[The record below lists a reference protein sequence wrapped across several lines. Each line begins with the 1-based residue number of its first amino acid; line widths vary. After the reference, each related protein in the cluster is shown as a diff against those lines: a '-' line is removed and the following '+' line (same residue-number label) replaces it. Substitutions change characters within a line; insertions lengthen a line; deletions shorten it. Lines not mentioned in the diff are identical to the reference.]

1 MKKLFIALALLAST
15 NFVNAQPVETI
26 TTETPR
32 LGITKGTV
40 LLGGVGGVDFSTAKA
55 YTNLSTVG
63 TISGPRTTSFAANFS
78 PNVGIFLFRN
88 FAMGLKLRADYYS
101 SRVQGSSIK
110 TVNTIFNV
118 GPFLR
123 YYQPLSPK
131 SLLFYE
137 VQYGMGRTVT
147 NPGTTAASKVRGN
160 VLSFGPGF
168 TYLINPNVGLE
179 ALLTYENFSSK
190 TDINTGN
197 ILSSV
202 YRGNYV
208 RFNVGVQMYLK

>member
-1 MKKLFIALALLAST
+1 MKRLFIALALLVST
-15 NFVNAQPVETI
+15 SLVNAQPVETI

-32 LGITKGTV
+32 LGIAKGTV
-40 LLGGVGGVDFSTAKA
+40 LLGGVGGINFSTAKA
-55 YTNLSTVG
+55 YTNMTSGT

-88 FAMGLKLRADYYS
+88 FAMGLKLRADYNS
-101 SRVQGSSIK
+101 SRVEGFNK

-123 YYQPLSPK
+123 YYNPLSPK
-131 SLLFYE
+131 LLLFYE
-137 VQYGMGRTVT
+137 LQYGMGRTVT
-147 NPGTTAASKVRGN
+147 NAGTATATKVRGN

-168 TYLINPNVGLE
+168 TYLINPNVGIE
-179 ALLTYENFSSK
+179 ALLMYENFSSV
-190 TDINTGN
+190 TNLPTGTVTKN
-197 ILSSV
+197 V
-202 YRGNYV
+202 YRGNYI

>member
-1 MKKLFIALALLAST
+1 MKRLFIALALLVST
-15 NFVNAQPVETI
+15 SLVNAQPVETI

-32 LGITKGTV
+32 LGIAKGTV
-40 LLGGVGGVDFSTAKA
+40 LLGGVGGINFSTAKA
-55 YTNLSTVG
+55 YTNMTSGT

-88 FAMGLKLRADYYS
+88 FAMGLKLRADYNS
-101 SRVQGSSIK
+101 SRVEGFNK

-123 YYQPLSPK
+123 YYNPLSPK
-131 SLLFYE
+131 LLLFYE
-137 VQYGMGRTVT
+137 LQYGMGRTVT
-147 NPGTTAASKVRGN
+147 NAGTATATKVRGN

-168 TYLINPNVGLE
+168 TYLINPNVGIE
-179 ALLTYENFSSK
+179 ALLTYENFSSV
-190 TDINTGN
+190 TNLPTGTVTKN
-197 ILSSV
+197 V
-202 YRGNYV
+202 YRGNYI

>member
-1 MKKLFIALALLAST
+1 MKRLFIAVALLVST
-15 NFVNAQPVETI
+15 SLVNAQPVETI

-32 LGITKGTV
+32 LGILKGTV
-40 LLGGVGGVDFSTAKA
+40 LLGGVGGFDFSTAKT
-55 YTNLSTVG
+55 YTNMTSGT
-63 TISGPRTTSFAANFS
+63 TISSPRTTSFAAYFS

-88 FAMGLKLRADYYS
+88 FAMGLKLRADYFS
-101 SRVQGSSIK
+101 SKVQGYDK

-123 YYQPLSPK
+123 YYHPLSPK
-131 SLLFYE
+131 SLVFGE

-147 NPGTTAASKVRGN
+147 NAGSATATKVRGN

-179 ALLTYENFSSK
+179 ALLTYENFSSL
-190 TDINTGN
+190 TDINTGTTKSIN
-197 ILSSV
+197 

-208 RFNVGVQMYLK
+208 RFSVGVQMYLK

>member
-1 MKKLFIALALLAST
+1 MKRLFIALALLAT
-15 NFVNAQPVETI
+15 TTLVNAQPVEAI

-32 LGITKGTV
+32 LGIAKGTV
-40 LLGGVGGVDFSTAKA
+40 LLGGVGGFNFSTAKA
-55 YTNLSTVG
+55 YTNLSAGT
-63 TISGPRTTSFAANFS
+63 TISGPRTTTFAANFS

-88 FAMGLKLRADYYS
+88 FAMGLKLRADYFNTK
-101 SRVQGSSIK
+101 VQGNDT

-123 YYQPLSPK
+123 YYYPLSPK
-131 SLLFYE
+131 ALVFGE
-137 VQYGMGRTVT
+137 IQYGMGRTVT
-147 NPGTTAASKVRGN
+147 NAGTDEASKVRGN

-168 TYLINPNVGLE
+168 TYLINPNVGIE

-197 ILSSV
+197 VLSSV
-202 YRGNYV
+202 YRGNYI

>member
-1 MKKLFIALALLAST
+1 MKRLFIALALLATTSL
-15 NFVNAQPVETI
+15 VNAQPVETI
-26 TTETPR
+26 TMEAPR
-32 LGITKGTV
+32 MGIAKGTV
-40 LLGGVGGVDFSTAKA
+40 LLGGVGSFDFSTAKA
-55 YTNLSTVG
+55 YTNMTSGT
-63 TISGPRTTSFAANFS
+63 TISGPRTTTFAANFS

-88 FAMGLKLRADYYS
+88 FAMGLKLRADYFNTK
-101 SRVQGSSIK
+101 VQGSDK

-123 YYQPLSPK
+123 YYHPLSPK
-131 SLLFYE
+131 SLVFGE

-147 NPGTTAASKVRGN
+147 NAGTATATKVRGN

-179 ALLTYENFSSK
+179 ALLTYENFSSV
-190 TDINTGN
+190 TDINTNN
-197 ILSSV
+197 ISSSV